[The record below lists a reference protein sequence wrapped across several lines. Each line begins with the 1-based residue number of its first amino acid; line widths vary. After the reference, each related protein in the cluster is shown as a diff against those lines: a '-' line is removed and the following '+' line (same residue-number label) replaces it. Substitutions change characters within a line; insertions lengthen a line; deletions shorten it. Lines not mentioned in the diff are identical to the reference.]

1 MEGTAIYAD
10 TNSSLGTG
18 AIGGKIFLEAE
29 DVDVDREVFGCDPES
44 PESLGAVACSL
55 GASCNMID
63 GNQAIDINNNNQ
75 PTDGATIFGQDGSEL
90 VTADQ
95 LMLRAN
101 SGGYAVRETGDFTF
115 DDLANCL
122 FAENQLGHELIF
134 GDSGA
139 MLDVFNC
146 TFANDS
152 IGAAD
157 VIRNDQKVFL
167 GNSIIDEAGTATL
180 HYLGDAGNLQVS
192 DVLSNDITTLPSDP
206 SIIVGDP
213 LFVDMAHG
221 DYRLSATKVGNTIFA
236 SPAID
241 FAPAVSGDDRDIA
254 GNPHDQDV
262 GAIADRFGVR
272 DLGAYEMQ
280 PITDRIFADGFGDP
294 ISLVF

>member
-1 MEGTAIYAD
+1 MEGSAIYAD
-10 TNSSLGTG
+10 TNSS
-18 AIGGKIFLEAE
+18 IGSGGPAGGNIILDADAGE
-29 DVDVDREVFGCDPES
+29 REFGDCDPEP
-44 PESLGAVACSL
+44 PESLGAVACTL

-63 GNQAIDINNNNQ
+63 GNQAIDINNNNS
-75 PTDGATIFGQDGSEL
+75 PTDGATIFEQDGSKL
-90 VTADQ
+90 VADQ

-115 DDLANCL
+115 DSLANCL
-122 FAENQLGHELIF
+122 FAENQLSHELIF

-139 MLDVFNC
+139 ELNIFSC

-157 VIRNDQKVFL
+157 VIRNDQNVGL
-167 GNSIIDEAGTATL
+167 GYSIIDEAGTATL
-180 HYLGDAGNLQVS
+180 QYLGDAGNLQVN
-192 DVLSNDITTLPSDP
+192 DVLSNDISTLPSDP

-221 DYRLSATKVGNTIFA
+221 DYRLSATKVGSTIFA

-241 FAPAVSGDDRDIA
+241 FAPAVGADNRDIA

-262 GAIADRFGVR
+262 GAIANRFGIR

-294 ISLVF
+294 ISLVY